1 MWRKCGECG
10 PRTQRWVVWGAWTGR
25 LLGGAEDTQIAFVKG
40 QERNLLSLVPSTCK
54 HKSYLNDE
62 YFRIWREPKLAINFS
77 TFWMGPN
84 WFFFF
89 FQHGRAPQNNGFF
102 EIIFHML
109 SKLTLNMRF
118 KDFPQKKHSNEMC
131 FVIVYSSGTPALRFS
146 GRWLFGTEPARRRRI
161 EGPRVRQDATA
172 PKAC

>member
-1 MWRKCGECG
+1 MTNIFEFEENPNLQFIFQHSG
-10 PRTQRWVVWGAWTGR
+10 WG
-25 LLGGAEDTQIAFVKG
+25 QV
-40 QERNLLSLVPSTCK
+40 S
-54 HKSYLNDE
+54 
-62 YFRIWREPKLAINFS
+62 FS
-77 TFWMGPN
+77 T
-84 WFFFF
+84 F

-102 EIIFHML
+102 EIVFHMF
-109 SKLTLNMRF
+109 SELTLNMRF